1 VAVRHLFG
9 QPVNFFPVHGLKE
22 IFLLV
27 SVGRCKF
34 QLTEISVGLLLQAT
48 MEGVAA
54 DFRPLSDR
62 MFKFVVASKNVGFQL
77 LPPKAKIFRFENYC
91 RMREEFIQIMEH
103 GWNLPSNQ
111 TDLATKKG
119 FEVQQL
125 EESSK
130 GMA

>member
-1 VAVRHLFG
+1 V
-9 QPVNFFPVHGLKE
+9 
-22 IFLLV
+22 
-27 SVGRCKF
+27 
-34 QLTEISVGLLLQAT
+34 
-48 MEGVAA
+48 
-54 DFRPLSDR
+54 
-62 MFKFVVASKNVGFQL
+62 FKFVVASKNVGFQL

-130 GMA
+130 GMT